1 MPKSASGA
9 GKGGQDREGWGKG
22 MSDLKAALEA
32 YMRLLARQGAPAQV
46 IDERRRILEQMLPW
60 LDGVERSAEGFRV
73 PCERLLQACAPD
85 EQVLALTC
93 TREFYYFWLGDTK
106 KVVEITARSGF
117 SVRNVRVWLETDWEG
132 LLTRMERD
140 GFSRFPPS
148 LGLYLGK
155 LFEDGMSEPDIHL
168 RERLLKSLLYLL
180 DGQPIQGDSFRMM
193 VDAVLLHLR
202 DAELKNIFLQLVRE
216 YFYYWHQFPQAQA
229 RNAGQPAA

>member
-1 MPKSASGA
+1 
-9 GKGGQDREGWGKG
+9 

-202 DAELKNIFLQLVRE
+202 DAS
-216 YFYYWHQFPQAQA
+216 
-229 RNAGQPAA
+229 